1 MRPRRRSLQ
10 SMEVN
15 DLALSVLQ
23 WSSGNLGYSIIQ
35 IGLSSA
41 LFGILTSLVVVALF
55 FLIRTRPAA
64 MRILLPSTLL
74 LYIST
79 TLYMAAE
86 IWHISSIDTYVSG
99 ASLGLFSASYG
110 QDGYDAFARDVEKQS
125 WMLTVA
131 LGINVLLGDVI
142 VWWRAC
148 VVWRNRLVYCLG
160 AVLLSVT
167 VVCGS
172 LGVYYTPHL
181 SSMNALFKLQGNRLA
196 AASAVLSFATNLF
209 ATSLIGYKA
218 WEHRQLLRQHFREG
232 HRQTRVLRGLA
243 LLVESGT
250 IYCVLLAI
258 VIVDQGVNGTTGPTS
273 SPLSTFEE
281 IEQDYTYDCF
291 VPIVAIYPVLI
302 IALIALDQSPIDSGF
317 SQHHIAEES
326 TARRRGGVMTST
338 VVFHHPVS
346 TSGAGDGSF
355 SSSDASSVGDAGDV
369 RQEGSKDS
377 DTPSRRVA
385 LEKGEDQKEKGAELV

>member
-1 MRPRRRSLQ
+1 MVPRRRSLQ
-10 SMEVN
+10 TMEVN

-23 WSSGNLGYSIIQ
+23 WSSGNLAYTIIQ

-55 FLIRTRPAA
+55 FLIRARPTAL
-64 MRILLPSTLL
+64 RILLPSTLL

-86 IWHISSIDTYVSG
+86 IWHVSSIDAYVSG
-99 ASLGLFSASYG
+99 ASRGLFSASYG
-110 QDGYDAFARDVEKQS
+110 PDGYDAFERDVGKQS

-131 LGINVLLGDVI
+131 LGINVLLGDAI

-148 VVWRNRLVYCLG
+148 VVWRHRLVYCLG
-160 AVLLSVT
+160 GVLLSVT

-172 LGVYYTPHL
+172 LGVYFTPHL
-181 SSMNALFKLQGNRLA
+181 SSMNALFRLQGNKLA
-196 AASAVLSFATNLF
+196 AASAVLSFATNVL

-218 WEHRQLLRQHFREG
+218 WEHRQLLRAHLCEG

-243 LLVESGT
+243 LLVESGA
-250 IYCVLLAI
+250 IYSVLLAV
-258 VIVDQGVNGTTGPTS
+258 VIVDQAVNGSAGPTS
-273 SPLSTFEE
+273 PSSTFQE

-302 IALIALDQSPIDSGF
+302 IVLIALNQSPIDSGF
-317 SQHHIAEES
+317 SQPTMSESS
-326 TARRRGGVMTST
+326 TARRGGVMTST
-338 VVFHHPVS
+338 VVFHHP
-346 TSGAGDGSF
+346 GDGSS
-355 SSSDASSVGDAGDV
+355 SSSDASSIEGTMEV
-369 RQEGSKDS
+369 RHGGLK
-377 DTPSRRVA
+377 DTPSSRVV
-385 LEKGEDQKEKGAELV
+385 LDRDEDQKEKGALA